1 MYTHIVHG
9 TSVYTYRAAAGGRL
23 QMRPYLRKICFGF
36 WWEQDQGILLS
47 INIYPTLKKKR
58 KILLKRLQNKIKRE
72 ESQKSWE
79 ERRESTVL
87 ELQFIQL
94 VQSGPFH
101 SLCSEPG
108 LRVVLVHAGN
118 TSLKTTHPQ
127 FLCLLLHSTS
137 PRFLYPCSL
146 FFMPLSSQRFSLRF
160 SSACR
165 QKQQPDVCCG
175 SEG

>member
-1 MYTHIVHG
+1 MCDPREEI
-9 TSVYTYRAAAGGRL
+9 AGGRL

-36 WWEQDQGILLS
+36 WWEQDQGILLN
-47 INIYPTLKKKR
+47 INIYSPPSFFFKKR
-58 KILLKRLQNKIKRE
+58 KILLKRLQDKIKRE

-101 SLCSEPG
+101 SPWSEPG

-118 TSLKTTHPQ
+118 TSLKTPHPRL
-127 FLCLLLHSTS
+127 LCSLLQSTS

>member
-79 ERRESTVL
+79 ERRESTVSTTVHSVGSVWS
-87 ELQFIQL
+87 FS
-94 VQSGPFH
+94 QSLIRARTESSAGPRGKH
-101 SLCSEPG
+101 ISEDNPSS
-108 LRVVLVHAGN
+108 VPVLA
-118 TSLKTTHPQ
+118 
-127 FLCLLLHSTS
+127 S
-137 PRFLYPCSL
+137 PLYIATVPVSL
-146 FFMPLSSQRFSLRF
+146 FSFFHAIELSKILSQI
-160 SSACR
+160 
-165 QKQQPDVCCG
+165 
-175 SEG
+175 

>member
-1 MYTHIVHG
+1 MPCR
-9 TSVYTYRAAAGGRL
+9 S
-23 QMRPYLRKICFGF
+23 Q
-36 WWEQDQGILLS
+36 
-47 INIYPTLKKKR
+47 
-58 KILLKRLQNKIKRE
+58 KILLERLQDKIKRE

-79 ERRESTVL
+79 ERRKSTVL

-101 SLCSEPG
+101 SPWSEPG

-118 TSLKTTHPQ
+118 TSLKTPHPRS
-127 FLCLLLHSTS
+127 LCLLLQSTS

-165 QKQQPDVCCG
+165 QKQQPDMCYG
-175 SEG
+175 SEGYDEWLCHILLWFPHMLSRQLPCWRQPAHTE